1 MFGFFKSSK
10 RGSQSKSVAKPVR
23 ERQCNVESLEQRTLY
38 ASGPTIYSA
47 DSRGKLVH
55 LNLGNGQT
63 QTIGQM
69 SVVMYDIAVS
79 KSGQMYGIDRTSN
92 LYKINKSNASVSKI
106 GSVGRFA
113 NALTFAPNGT
123 LYAAGYNKFMKL
135 NTGTGK
141 ATVIGSMGNGN
152 NSAGDLAFDGSG
164 NLYLTTTSDKLVKV
178 NVSTGAATTIGRMNF
193 HQVYGMG
200 FKNGVMY
207 GLSNYNEKAFKI
219 NLSTAQGTL
228 TSFFGNNVIG
238 ANGASFA

>member
-10 RGSQSKSVAKPVR
+10 SGSQSQSVNTPVR
-23 ERQCNVESLEQRTLY
+23 ERQCNVESLESRTLY
-38 ASGPTIYSA
+38 ASGPSIFAA
-47 DSRGKLVH
+47 DSRGKLVNM
-55 LNLGNGQT
+55 NLGTGQT

-79 KSGQMYGIDRTSN
+79 KTGQMYGVDRTSN

-106 GSVGRFA
+106 GSVGKFA
-113 NALTFAPNGT
+113 NALTFGPNGK
-123 LYAAGYNKFMKL
+123 LYAAGYNKLMTL
-135 NTGTGK
+135 NTSTGQG
-141 ATVIGSMGNGN
+141 TVIGSMGNN

-164 NLYLTTTSDKLVKV
+164 NLYLTTTADKLVKV
-178 NVSTGAATTIGRMNF
+178 NTSTGQATTIGSMNF
-193 HQVYGMG
+193 HQVYGLG

-219 NLSTAQGTL
+219 NLSNAQCTL

-238 ANGASFA
+238 ANGASFG